1 MVSLFR
7 KPTAEPVLDG
17 RIADLARRRTFGQ
30 PAEPE
35 ETKPDA
41 TVPETATAAPAAA
54 PEVPAAPPIAELK
67 PEPLLVPSEPRFA
80 PPEEPAYPEPPPPVA
95 LTPAI
100 RPLAAPQPA
109 ADRPTSAEPR
119 PSPFIV
125 KPAEPASAVPPAP
138 PLFAKPAAGLASS
151 APPAPTTAAAGGGS
165 LEEKLALAREQL
177 LTRLGSEIRPERRSL
192 LSRGELAKLVDAAV
206 QAHFV
211 RNSINADPLARR
223 DLVTGIL
230 QELLNPGVPDPEA
243 TSNRRLPHRALVE
256 SAKAQIQPLV
266 LEHMDVAAAA
276 EMPRPAFEA
285 QLTGWVKELLAETK
299 IQLNFAEQRELV
311 ESLIADMLGLG
322 PLEPL
327 MADETI
333 TDIMVN
339 GAHQVYVE
347 RRGKLELADV
357 QFRDDQ
363 HVMNVA
369 TKIVSRIGRRI
380 DEAKPLVDARL
391 EDGSRVNIIIPPLA
405 LDGPSISI
413 RKFAKKT
420 ITLDI
425 MAQSGSISAPMATV
439 LKIAARC
446 RLNILISGGTGS
458 GKTTL
463 LNAMSRMID
472 PAERTVTIEDAA
484 ELQLQQPHVVRLE
497 TRPPNLEGSGEITMR
512 DLLKNALRMRP
523 DRIIIGE
530 CRGEE
535 ALDMLQAM
543 NTGHDGSMST
553 IHANNPREA
562 LTRLENMISMGA
574 FNLPSKAMRTQI
586 ASAVHLIAQ
595 VNRMRDGAR
604 RVTHLVEVVGME
616 GDIITTQELFTYQ
629 FQGETGEGKLRGV
642 FQPSGIRPAF
652 LPRAEYFG
660 LDRALLEAI

>member
-1 MVSLFR
+1 MFR
-7 KPTAEPVLDG
+7 KSGSEPDLDG
-17 RIADLARRRTFGQ
+17 RIAGLTRRRSSGVA
-30 PAEPE
+30 PAD
-35 ETKPDA
+35 DA
-41 TVPETATAAPAAA
+41 PPAETATANGDIAAPVVERPFVSPVARPALTPSETPSAPPTERNPAPIVQKIEAPERSMPPLFTQPAAAVAPAAVA
-54 PEVPAAPPIAELK
+54 SPAAEPETAETIDG
-67 PEPLLVPSEPRFA
+67 R
-80 PPEEPAYPEPPPPVA
+80 
-95 LTPAI
+95 
-100 RPLAAPQPA
+100 LAA
-109 ADRPTSAEPR
+109 
-119 PSPFIV
+119 
-125 KPAEPASAVPPAP
+125 
-138 PLFAKPAAGLASS
+138 
-151 APPAPTTAAAGGGS
+151 
-165 LEEKLALAREQL
+165 AREQL
-177 LTRLGSEIRPERRSL
+177 TARLSAEIRPERRSL

-211 RNSINADPLARR
+211 RNGVNADPLARR
-223 DLVTGIL
+223 DLVTSIL
-230 QELLNPGVPDPEA
+230 QELLNPGTTDPE
-243 TSNRRLPHRALVE
+243 TLGNRRSPHKALVE

-276 EMPRPAFEA
+276 EMPRAAFEA

-333 TDIMVN
+333 TDVMVN
-339 GAHQVYVE
+339 GPRQVYIE

-357 QFRDDQ
+357 HFRDDQ

-413 RKFAKKT
+413 RKFSKKT

-425 MAQSGSISAPMATV
+425 MAQTGSISSPMATL

-497 TRPPNLEGSGEITMR
+497 TRPANLEGSGEITMR
-512 DLLKNALRMRP
+512 DLLRNALRMRP

-553 IHANNPREA
+553 IHANSPREA
-562 LTRLENMISMGA
+562 LTRLENMIGMSGI
-574 FNLPSKAMRTQI
+574 NLPSKAMRTQI
-586 ASAVHLIAQ
+586 SSAVHLIAQ

-604 RVTHLVEVVGME
+604 RVTQLTEVVGME
-616 GDIITTQELFTYQ
+616 GDIITTQDLFTYQ
-629 FQGETGEGKLRGV
+629 FQGETGEGRLRGA

-652 LPRAEYFG
+652 LPRAEYYG
-660 LDRALLEAI
+660 LDRALLEVI

>member
-7 KPTAEPVLDG
+7 KPTAEPVLDN
-17 RIADLARRRTFGQ
+17 RIADLSRRRAGGPPAGVDEIEEAQ
-30 PAEPE
+30 PDEPVSAASAAMSARVHALTHPAPQAVLAEPSLE
-35 ETKPDA
+35 RPNGH
-41 TVPETATAAPAAA
+41 AAPTDDLSG
-54 PEVPAAPPIAELK
+54 PPKLTLPA
-67 PEPLLVPSEPRFA
+67 
-80 PPEEPAYPEPPPPVA
+80 A
-95 LTPAI
+95 LTPGTLPRESSATTDAG
-100 RPLAAPQPA
+100 AADVSPGPIVVRPA
-109 ADRPTSAEPR
+109 ASAFDRPDPASHPR
-119 PSPFIV
+119 N
-125 KPAEPASAVPPAP
+125 EPASSDPAGP
-138 PLFAKPAAGLASS
+138 RS
-151 APPAPTTAAAGGGS
+151 GS
-165 LEEKLALAREQL
+165 LEEKLTAARSHL
-177 LTRLGSEIRPERRSL
+177 IARLGSEIRPERRSL

-211 RNSINADPLARR
+211 RNAINADPLARR
-223 DLVTGIL
+223 DLVTVIL
-230 QELLNPGVPDPEA
+230 QELLTPTMPDPEA
-243 TSNRRLPHRALVE
+243 AGNRRAPHRALVE

-266 LEHMDVAAAA
+266 LEHMDIAAAA
-276 EMPRPAFEA
+276 EMPRAAFEA

-327 MADETI
+327 MSDETI

-339 GAHQVYVE
+339 GPRQVYVE
-347 RRGKLELADV
+347 RRGKLELADI

-363 HVMNVA
+363 HVMNIA
-369 TKIVSRIGRRI
+369 TKIVTRIGRRI
-380 DEAKPLVDARL
+380 DEARPLVDARL

-425 MAQSGSISAPMATV
+425 MAQTGSISGPMATV

-562 LTRLENMISMGA
+562 LTRLENMIGMGGI
-574 FNLPSKAMRTQI
+574 NLPSKAMRTQI
-586 ASAVHLIAQ
+586 ASAIHLVAQ

-616 GDIITTQELFTYQ
+616 GDVITTQELFNYQ
-629 FQGETGEGKLRGV
+629 FQGETGEGRLRGT
-642 FQPSGIRPAF
+642 FNSSGIRPAF
-652 LPRAEYFG
+652 LPRAEYYG